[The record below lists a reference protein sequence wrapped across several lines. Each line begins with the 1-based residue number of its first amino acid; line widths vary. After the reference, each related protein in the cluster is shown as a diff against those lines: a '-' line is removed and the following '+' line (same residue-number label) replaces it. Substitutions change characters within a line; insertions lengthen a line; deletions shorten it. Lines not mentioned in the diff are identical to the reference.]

1 MTMKI
6 TEGITGAVLYED
18 NASSVRETVEN
29 ALTAGIDLRGANL
42 RGANL
47 RGADLRGANLREA
60 NLRGANLSGAD
71 LRGADLR
78 GADLREANLRRADLS
93 WANLSWANLSGV
105 DLSGIDLSGIDLR
118 RVDLSEANLRGAD
131 LRGTGLLVVQ
141 AGDHVAYVCGTL
153 VRIECQQHDISVW
166 MTASDEHIRAWGG
179 DPAEWALY
187 RPLIEMASAISCE
200 QMAGKEEGR
209 T

>member
-1 MTMKI
+1 MKI

-29 ALTAGIDLRGANL
+29 ALTAGIDLRG
-42 RGANL
+42 
-47 RGADLRGANLREA
+47 
-60 NLRGANLSGAD
+60 
-71 LRGADLR
+71 
-78 GADLREANLRRADLS
+78 
-93 WANLSWANLSGV
+93 
-105 DLSGIDLSGIDLR
+105 
-118 RVDLSEANLRGAD
+118 ANLRGAD